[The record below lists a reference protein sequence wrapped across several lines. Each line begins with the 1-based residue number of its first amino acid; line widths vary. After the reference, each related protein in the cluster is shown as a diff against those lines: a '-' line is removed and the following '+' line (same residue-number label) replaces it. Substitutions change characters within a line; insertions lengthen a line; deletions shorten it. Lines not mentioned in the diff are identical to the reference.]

1 LTGRRLSL
9 LLLLAGLGAACRQ
22 DMHDNPRLESY
33 EKSEFFGDQ
42 RASRPLEEGVVAR
55 GQLRADDELETGK
68 AGTAFTATFPAPVT
82 ADVIRRG
89 QSRFQI
95 YCTPCH
101 GQLGRGDGMV
111 VRRGYRQPT
120 SFHDERLRQQVPGYF
135 YDVITNGFGV
145 MPDYRAQIPA
155 VEDRWAIV
163 AYIRAL
169 QLSQNATLADVP
181 EAERA
186 KLGVPGSAGRQP
198 EAGTL
203 PPVTEGNQLEEM
215 RRGGATQERHQ

>member
-1 LTGRRLSL
+1 LKARALAVLAAS
-9 LLLLAGLGAACRQ
+9 LLAGCRQ
-22 DMHDNPRLESY
+22 DMHDNPRLETY
-33 EKSEFFGDQ
+33 ERSDVFADGL
-42 RASRPLEEGVVAR
+42 ASRPLEEGTVAR

-68 AGTAFTATFPAPVT
+68 VGTAFAATFPAPVT
-82 ADVIRRG
+82 VQSIQRG
-89 QSRFQI
+89 RDRFQI

-111 VRRGYRQPT
+111 VRRGFRQPT

-145 MPDYRAQIPA
+145 MPDYRAQVPS

-163 AYIRAL
+163 AYVKAL

-186 KLGVPGSAGRQP
+186 KLGMPGAAGRQP
-198 EAGTL
+198 ETGTL
-203 PPVTEGNQLEEM
+203 PAVIDGNQLEQM
-215 RRGGATQERHQ
+215 RRGPGAQEQHP